1 MGLKYVELIK
11 SVALFLLILLS
22 LALTFT
28 IWTFTPT
35 HKTIE
40 PSTTVETPI
49 AETKNIEE
57 IVRPVKLLFHDEE
70 LVTGTVDQT
79 NIEVLVDS
87 LQQWEIKNI
96 RLVQEEAPPAT
107 LTSYMHSSKR
117 TVLYYPGLVPLPVFD
132 SINNIVDATIPESS
146 FDRLI
151 IEWETLANGQPTL
164 YFINTLSGRIY
175 KADIRPE
182 DLDQFQTEIGD
193 QAANYETYVTDETI
207 GTLPIYVQKG
217 QVEKESVD
225 YVLEETPNAKFAE
238 ALLDSPSLGLSADLM
253 TQEYTDDSGALMR
266 ENLTT
271 KSISYIQPKAETSD
285 PAIPSDLLFDSL
297 SYVNAH
303 GGWTDKYLFAGMN
316 SVNQQIKYQ
325 LYVGD
330 LPVFST
336 STTTD
341 LDIKWGID
349 EGEEQ
354 VYSYVRPTYQLETE
368 AEKEPRVLMSGEE
381 VLKALSQGDKKE
393 LATITDITLAYTL
406 TRREGDSV
414 VTVAVFEPAWYFK
427 ANGSWTELT
436 SELTGGR
443 ELGLE

>member
-1 MGLKYVELIK
+1 MKYVELIK

-40 PSTTVETPI
+40 PSTTVETLI

-57 IVRPVKLLFHDEE
+57 IVRPVKLLFHNEE
-70 LVTGTVDQT
+70 LVTGTIDQT

-132 SINNIVDATIPESS
+132 SINNIVDTTIPESS

-151 IEWETLANGQPTL
+151 IEWDTLANKQPTL
-164 YFINTLSGRIY
+164 YFINTVSGRIY

-182 DLDQFQTEIGD
+182 DLDQFQTEIAD
-193 QAANYETYVTDETI
+193 QAANYEAYVTDETI

-266 ENLTT
+266 ENLKT

-303 GGWTDKYLFAGMN
+303 GGWTDKYLYAGMN

-349 EGEEQ
+349 AGEEQ
-354 VYSYVRPTYQLETE
+354 VYSYIRPIYQLETE
-368 AEKEPRVLMSGEE
+368 AEKEPRVLISGEE
-381 VLKALSQGDKKE
+381 VLKALSQRDKKE
-393 LATITDITLAYTL
+393 ISTITDITLAYKL
-406 TRREGDSV
+406 TRREGDSL

-427 ANGSWTELT
+427 ANGIWTELT

>member
-1 MGLKYVELIK
+1 MKYVELIK

-40 PSTTVETPI
+40 PSTTVETLI

-57 IVRPVKLLFHDEE
+57 IVRPVKLLFHNEE
-70 LVTGTVDQT
+70 LVTGTIDQT

-132 SINNIVDATIPESS
+132 SINNIVDTTIPESS

-151 IEWETLANGQPTL
+151 IEWDTLANKQPTL
-164 YFINTLSGRIY
+164 YFINTVSGRIY

-182 DLDQFQTEIGD
+182 DLDQFQTEIAD
-193 QAANYETYVTDETI
+193 QAANYEAYVTDETI

-266 ENLTT
+266 ENLKT

-303 GGWTDKYLFAGMN
+303 GGWTDKYLYAGMN

-349 EGEEQ
+349 AGEEQ
-354 VYSYVRPTYQLETE
+354 VYSYVRPIYQLETE
-368 AEKEPRVLMSGEE
+368 AEKEPRVLISGEE
-381 VLKALSQGDKKE
+381 VLKALSQRDKKE
-393 LATITDITLAYTL
+393 ISTITDITLAYKL
-406 TRREGDSV
+406 TRREGDSL

-427 ANGSWTELT
+427 ANGIWTELT